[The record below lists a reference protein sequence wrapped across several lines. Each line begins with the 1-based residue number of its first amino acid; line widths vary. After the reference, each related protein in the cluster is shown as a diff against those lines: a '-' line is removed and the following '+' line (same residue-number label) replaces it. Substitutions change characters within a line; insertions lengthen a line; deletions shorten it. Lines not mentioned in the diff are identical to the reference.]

1 MAAVAG
7 FAIEKLSNDHDLSRF
22 DCGND
27 ALDLWLKRFA
37 WANVQND
44 SARVYVAHRGDRVV
58 VGYHALTAGSV
69 SRADAPERIGHGL
82 AAHPIGVVVLG
93 RLAVD
98 RAKQGKGLGI
108 TLLQDALLRA
118 EHAADT
124 VGVRA
129 VLVQAIDASTRSFYL
144 RFGFSPS
151 PVDEMRLML
160 PMKDLRALL
169 RTKTL

>member
-1 MAAVAG
+1 MAASGEFV
-7 FAIEKLSNDHDLSRF
+7 IEPLSKDHDLSRF

-27 ALDLWLKRFA
+27 ALNLWLRRFA
-37 WANVQND
+37 LVNVRND
-44 SARVYVAHRGDRVV
+44 AARVYVAHRHDHVV

-82 AAHPIGVVVLG
+82 AAHPIGVVVLA

-98 RAKQGKGLGI
+98 GASQGKGLGA

-118 EHAADT
+118 EQAAET

-129 VLVQAIDASTRSFYL
+129 VLVQAIDAAARTFYL
-144 RFGFSPS
+144 RFGFTAS

-160 PMKDLRALL
+160 LMKDLRAFL
-169 RTKTL
+169 RTR